1 MATGLL
7 ETGPKLDWTRDNK
20 IFDRYQIWKEKVEL
34 IFSSALEES
43 SSKQKVS
50 YLRYWMGEQGIP
62 LVKKWTALGKLDFSS
77 AEEDALSSGYI
88 LQNYWNLLEA
98 EFKPKGNKLLSVI
111 ELWTRSKQGSK
122 TLNEWLTYVYNLV
135 ESCDYGDSNERI
147 IRDVLIIGCNSDKAK
162 DKIVRQGEKIK
173 LQDVIEILQ
182 LEDSTRQTLTEMTST
197 TQKIHY
203 ASYEKKKGTGKKQ
216 KFQSNSNS
224 SSSSSSG
231 QKQDS
236 TGSQKLCYRCS
247 KNYTK
252 GHEKVCKALNA
263 KCNACGVEGHFEIAC
278 KKSGNFPKKS
288 SSKFQKPGSTGR
300 MNIAS
305 AVEEPAL
312 QADFFDEK
320 GILKEYKPKSMYVL
334 SGTSDDKPI
343 MIEFGCGLTPLSFD
357 RKLTLQADTGADMNA
372 INKKTFDE
380 LFPDVEL
387 EESTHILQNF
397 DKRLIKPI
405 GSFRCFLR
413 WKGHKYR
420 VKFEVMGIE
429 TPNLLSR
436 ETTFLMGILKKCL
449 SVEKTQNEPSNQIS
463 SPPVSGHSVPPTEA
477 APVPL
482 TEGASCHSVP
492 PTEAAPVPLTEGVS
506 CHSVPLTETAP
517 LTSTEVERSQM
528 NCASISD
535 TAETPDS
542 SSVRVVGSN
551 NHSLSI
557 TDLPLTQEKVETTY
571 ADVFQGLGK
580 FPGEPYKLRLKP
592 DAVPAKHRPR
602 RVPVH
607 LQDAFHEEIERLV
620 KIDVLEKVTEPTEWV
635 NSFVIVEKVIDS
647 SNAHSPNHVIKKSIR
662 LCIDP
667 KDLNEALEREPYYSR
682 SIDELISMFAGAKV
696 FTIVDMDKGYWQ
708 VVLHPESR
716 KLTCMA
722 FDIGRYQF
730 KRLPMG
736 SKVASDIFQR
746 MLDSV
751 YIGLPGVTGIAD
763 DMVIFGRNEEE
774 HDRNL
779 ILFLETTR
787 KNGLVLN
794 KKKLQFKKEEVSF
807 FGHRW
812 NSTGISP
819 DPKKTESI
827 LKMQFPPDKE
837 TMHSFLG
844 LVNFLNR
851 YTPKLAELCSPLRKL
866 ILKDSH
872 YSPGDPE
879 HAAFDA
885 IKAEFKKK
893 IILPYFDRNKETILQ
908 TDASKKGFGAVIL
921 QEEQPIY
928 YASRALTSAE
938 KNYQNLEREA
948 QAAVWGMEK
957 FHYFLYGRKFILQT
971 DQKPLVSIFRKHMID
986 VSPRIQRITIRA
998 WQYDFVPQHI
1008 PGRINVIADSLSRVT
1023 PLEFQDSNAE
1033 KDILAVNFLQ
1043 YSSIEERERDEMLQE
1058 TSKDK
1063 ELQSLK
1069 HYISTGWPS
1078 KRSQIPVSLH
1088 PYWNYRDELTVESG
1102 ILMKNS
1108 KVLIPETLKQKYLR
1122 QIHQGHQ
1129 GIEACRSRAREF
1141 VFWVNINSDLK
1152 EMVEKCDICQSQQNS
1167 TASVQKYVSEVP
1179 PHPWHTL
1186 GSDLFYFQRIDFL
1199 VVVDYFSKYL
1209 IVRKIPNSTSSAVIK
1224 ELGMIFSEFGNPLV
1238 FRSDNGPCY
1247 SSQEFKF
1254 FMQNWLVEHRTSS
1267 PHYPQSNG
1275 LAESMVK
1282 VSKNLIEKA
1291 IKQDLPWNK
1300 LLLDYR
1306 CTPISSE
1313 IPSPAEILFGRK
1325 FRSSISILPS
1335 QVLND
1340 RISKQRELIAKK
1352 EGKFYA
1358 STQDFQD
1365 RIKALPFEAGQNV
1378 WLQDSDS
1385 RKFEEAVIREKCR
1398 EPNSY
1403 MVEIPATGQ
1412 CFRRNSNFIKP
1423 RQSDK
1428 NSVSTDPLPTT
1439 GLPEIPQEPP
1449 VLQQPSSPATSTV
1462 DAIPTVPPSKQNG
1475 NSILELQELQD
1486 IPEYP
1491 EETIKEFH
1499 PQGSDSKSDISCTDI
1514 LISEREM
1521 LRYDTIGRIELI
1533 PPIVLSS
1540 DNTKYKNI
1548 IQLFLQLFDE
1558 LSVYRDCH

>member
-288 SSKFQKPGSTGR
+288 TSKFQKPGSTGR

-320 GILKEYKPKSMYVL
+320 GVLKEYKPKSMYVL

-449 SVEKTQNEPSNQIS
+449 SVEKTQNNQIS
-463 SPPVSGHSVPPTEA
+463 SPPVSGHSVPSTEA

-492 PTEAAPVPLTEGVS
+492 PTEAAPVPLTEAAPLTSTEGVS

-517 LTSTEVERSQM
+517 LTSTDRSQM

-535 TAETPDS
+535 TAKTPGS

-557 TDLPLTQEKVETTY
+557 TDLPLTQEKVESTY

-607 LQDAFHEEIERLV
+607 LQDAFHEEVERLV

-647 SNAHSPNHVIKKSIR
+647 S
-662 LCIDP
+662 
-667 KDLNEALEREPYYSR
+667 
-682 SIDELISMFAGAKV
+682 
-696 FTIVDMDKGYWQ
+696 
-708 VVLHPESR
+708 
-716 KLTCMA
+716 
-722 FDIGRYQF
+722 
-730 KRLPMG
+730 
-736 SKVASDIFQR
+736 
-746 MLDSV
+746 
-751 YIGLPGVTGIAD
+751 
-763 DMVIFGRNEEE
+763 
-774 HDRNL
+774 
-779 ILFLETTR
+779 
-787 KNGLVLN
+787 
-794 KKKLQFKKEEVSF
+794 
-807 FGHRW
+807 
-812 NSTGISP
+812 
-819 DPKKTESI
+819 
-827 LKMQFPPDKE
+827 
-837 TMHSFLG
+837 MH
-844 LVNFLNR
+844 
-851 YTPKLAELCSPLRKL
+851 
-866 ILKDSH
+866 
-872 YSPGDPE
+872 
-879 HAAFDA
+879 
-885 IKAEFKKK
+885 
-893 IILPYFDRNKETILQ
+893 ILQ
-908 TDASKKGFGAVIL
+908 IMS
-921 QEEQPIY
+921 
-928 YASRALTSAE
+928 SRNPSAC
-938 KNYQNLEREA
+938 A
-948 QAAVWGMEK
+948 
-957 FHYFLYGRKFILQT
+957 
-971 DQKPLVSIFRKHMID
+971 
-986 VSPRIQRITIRA
+986 
-998 WQYDFVPQHI
+998 
-1008 PGRINVIADSLSRVT
+1008 
-1023 PLEFQDSNAE
+1023 
-1033 KDILAVNFLQ
+1033 
-1043 YSSIEERERDEMLQE
+1043 
-1058 TSKDK
+1058 
-1063 ELQSLK
+1063 
-1069 HYISTGWPS
+1069 
-1078 KRSQIPVSLH
+1078 
-1088 PYWNYRDELTVESG
+1088 
-1102 ILMKNS
+1102 
-1108 KVLIPETLKQKYLR
+1108 
-1122 QIHQGHQ
+1122 
-1129 GIEACRSRAREF
+1129 
-1141 VFWVNINSDLK
+1141 
-1152 EMVEKCDICQSQQNS
+1152 
-1167 TASVQKYVSEVP
+1167 
-1179 PHPWHTL
+1179 
-1186 GSDLFYFQRIDFL
+1186 
-1199 VVVDYFSKYL
+1199 
-1209 IVRKIPNSTSSAVIK
+1209 
-1224 ELGMIFSEFGNPLV
+1224 
-1238 FRSDNGPCY
+1238 
-1247 SSQEFKF
+1247 
-1254 FMQNWLVEHRTSS
+1254 
-1267 PHYPQSNG
+1267 
-1275 LAESMVK
+1275 
-1282 VSKNLIEKA
+1282 
-1291 IKQDLPWNK
+1291 
-1300 LLLDYR
+1300 
-1306 CTPISSE
+1306 
-1313 IPSPAEILFGRK
+1313 
-1325 FRSSISILPS
+1325 
-1335 QVLND
+1335 
-1340 RISKQRELIAKK
+1340 
-1352 EGKFYA
+1352 
-1358 STQDFQD
+1358 
-1365 RIKALPFEAGQNV
+1365 
-1378 WLQDSDS
+1378 
-1385 RKFEEAVIREKCR
+1385 
-1398 EPNSY
+1398 
-1403 MVEIPATGQ
+1403 
-1412 CFRRNSNFIKP
+1412 
-1423 RQSDK
+1423 
-1428 NSVSTDPLPTT
+1428 
-1439 GLPEIPQEPP
+1439 
-1449 VLQQPSSPATSTV
+1449 
-1462 DAIPTVPPSKQNG
+1462 
-1475 NSILELQELQD
+1475 
-1486 IPEYP
+1486 
-1491 EETIKEFH
+1491 
-1499 PQGSDSKSDISCTDI
+1499 
-1514 LISEREM
+1514 
-1521 LRYDTIGRIELI
+1521 
-1533 PPIVLSS
+1533 
-1540 DNTKYKNI
+1540 
-1548 IQLFLQLFDE
+1548 
-1558 LSVYRDCH
+1558 

>member
-224 SSSSSSG
+224 SNSSSSG

-449 SVEKTQNEPSNQIS
+449 SVEKTQNEPNNQIS
-463 SPPVSGHSVPPTEA
+463 SPPVSGHSVPSTEA
-477 APVPL
+477 TPEAPVPL

-492 PTEAAPVPLTEGVS
+492 STEAAPVPLTEAAPLTSTEAAPLTSTEGVS

-517 LTSTEVERSQM
+517 LTSTEERSQM

-535 TAETPDS
+535 TAKAPGS
-542 SSVRVVGSN
+542 SSVRVAGSN

-557 TDLPLTQEKVETTY
+557 TDLPLTQEKVESTY

-607 LQDAFHEEIERLV
+607 LQDAFHEEVERLV
-620 KIDVLEKVTEPTEWV
+620 KID
-635 NSFVIVEKVIDS
+635 
-647 SNAHSPNHVIKKSIR
+647 
-662 LCIDP
+662 C
-667 KDLNEALEREPYYSR
+667 
-682 SIDELISMFAGAKV
+682 
-696 FTIVDMDKGYWQ
+696 
-708 VVLHPESR
+708 
-716 KLTCMA
+716 
-722 FDIGRYQF
+722 
-730 KRLPMG
+730 
-736 SKVASDIFQR
+736 
-746 MLDSV
+746 
-751 YIGLPGVTGIAD
+751 TG
-763 DMVIFGRNEEE
+763 
-774 HDRNL
+774 
-779 ILFLETTR
+779 
-787 KNGLVLN
+787 K
-794 KKKLQFKKEEVSF
+794 
-807 FGHRW
+807 GHR
-812 NSTGISP
+812 T
-819 DPKKTESI
+819 
-827 LKMQFPPDKE
+827 
-837 TMHSFLG
+837 
-844 LVNFLNR
+844 
-851 YTPKLAELCSPLRKL
+851 
-866 ILKDSH
+866 
-872 YSPGDPE
+872 
-879 HAAFDA
+879 
-885 IKAEFKKK
+885 
-893 IILPYFDRNKETILQ
+893 
-908 TDASKKGFGAVIL
+908 
-921 QEEQPIY
+921 
-928 YASRALTSAE
+928 
-938 KNYQNLEREA
+938 
-948 QAAVWGMEK
+948 
-957 FHYFLYGRKFILQT
+957 
-971 DQKPLVSIFRKHMID
+971 
-986 VSPRIQRITIRA
+986 
-998 WQYDFVPQHI
+998 
-1008 PGRINVIADSLSRVT
+1008 
-1023 PLEFQDSNAE
+1023 
-1033 KDILAVNFLQ
+1033 
-1043 YSSIEERERDEMLQE
+1043 
-1058 TSKDK
+1058 
-1063 ELQSLK
+1063 
-1069 HYISTGWPS
+1069 
-1078 KRSQIPVSLH
+1078 
-1088 PYWNYRDELTVESG
+1088 YRMG
-1102 ILMKNS
+1102 
-1108 KVLIPETLKQKYLR
+1108 
-1122 QIHQGHQ
+1122 
-1129 GIEACRSRAREF
+1129 
-1141 VFWVNINSDLK
+1141 
-1152 EMVEKCDICQSQQNS
+1152 
-1167 TASVQKYVSEVP
+1167 
-1179 PHPWHTL
+1179 
-1186 GSDLFYFQRIDFL
+1186 
-1199 VVVDYFSKYL
+1199 
-1209 IVRKIPNSTSSAVIK
+1209 
-1224 ELGMIFSEFGNPLV
+1224 
-1238 FRSDNGPCY
+1238 
-1247 SSQEFKF
+1247 
-1254 FMQNWLVEHRTSS
+1254 
-1267 PHYPQSNG
+1267 
-1275 LAESMVK
+1275 
-1282 VSKNLIEKA
+1282 
-1291 IKQDLPWNK
+1291 
-1300 LLLDYR
+1300 
-1306 CTPISSE
+1306 
-1313 IPSPAEILFGRK
+1313 
-1325 FRSSISILPS
+1325 
-1335 QVLND
+1335 
-1340 RISKQRELIAKK
+1340 
-1352 EGKFYA
+1352 
-1358 STQDFQD
+1358 
-1365 RIKALPFEAGQNV
+1365 
-1378 WLQDSDS
+1378 
-1385 RKFEEAVIREKCR
+1385 
-1398 EPNSY
+1398 
-1403 MVEIPATGQ
+1403 
-1412 CFRRNSNFIKP
+1412 
-1423 RQSDK
+1423 
-1428 NSVSTDPLPTT
+1428 
-1439 GLPEIPQEPP
+1439 
-1449 VLQQPSSPATSTV
+1449 
-1462 DAIPTVPPSKQNG
+1462 
-1475 NSILELQELQD
+1475 
-1486 IPEYP
+1486 
-1491 EETIKEFH
+1491 
-1499 PQGSDSKSDISCTDI
+1499 
-1514 LISEREM
+1514 
-1521 LRYDTIGRIELI
+1521 
-1533 PPIVLSS
+1533 
-1540 DNTKYKNI
+1540 
-1548 IQLFLQLFDE
+1548 
-1558 LSVYRDCH
+1558 

>member
-182 LEDSTRQTLTEMTST
+182 MEDSTRQTLTEMTST

-247 KNYTK
+247 KNYSK

-263 KCNACGVEGHFEIAC
+263 RCNACGVEGHFEIAC

-288 SSKFQKPGSTGR
+288 TSKFQKPGSTGR

-372 INKKTFDE
+372 INKKTFIE

-449 SVEKTQNEPSNQIS
+449 SVEKTQNKPSNQIS
-463 SPPVSGHSVPPTEA
+463 SLSVSDHSVPSTEA
-477 APVPL
+477 TPEAPVLL

-492 PTEAAPVPLTEGVS
+492 STEAAPLTSTEGVS

-517 LTSTEVERSQM
+517 LTSTEERSQM

-535 TAETPDS
+535 TAKTPGS

-551 NHSLSI
+551 DHSLSI

-607 LQDAFHEEIERLV
+607 LQDAFHEEVERLV

-647 SNAHSPNHVIKKSIR
+647 SNAHSPNHSIKKSIR

-708 VVLHPESR
+708 EVLHPESR

-763 DMVIFGRNEEE
+763 DMVIFSRNEEE

-812 NSTGISP
+812 NSTGLSP

-872 YSPGDPE
+872 YSPGVPE

-885 IKAEFKKK
+885 IKTEFKKK

-971 DQKPLVSIFRKHMID
+971 DQKPLVSTFRKHMID

-998 WQYDFVPQHI
+998 WQYDFEPQHI

-1058 TSKDK
+1058 TNKDE

-1069 HYISTGWPS
+1069 HYISTGWPA
-1078 KRSQIPVSLH
+1078 KRSQIPVFLH
-1088 PYWNYRDELTVESG
+1088 PYWNFRDELTVESG

-1108 KVLIPETLKQKYLR
+1108 KILIPETLKQKYLK

-1209 IVRKIPNSTSSAVIK
+1209 IVRKLPSSTSSAVIK

-1282 VSKNLIEKA
+1282 VSKNLIEKS
-1291 IKQDLPWNK
+1291 IKQDLPWNR

-1385 RKFEEAVIREKCR
+1385 RKFEEAVIHEKCR

-1423 RQSDK
+1423 RQTDK
-1428 NSVSTDPLPTT
+1428 NSVSTDPLPT

-1449 VLQQPSSPATSTV
+1449 VLQQPSSQATSTV
-1462 DAIPTVPPSKQNG
+1462 DAIPTVPPSKQND
-1475 NSILELQELQD
+1475 NSTPRTPRTPRQPRASRRSTKGIPPPRLGLQE
-1486 IPEYP
+1486 
-1491 EETIKEFH
+1491 
-1499 PQGSDSKSDISCTDI
+1499 
-1514 LISEREM
+1514 
-1521 LRYDTIGRIELI
+1521 
-1533 PPIVLSS
+1533 
-1540 DNTKYKNI
+1540 
-1548 IQLFLQLFDE
+1548 
-1558 LSVYRDCH
+1558 

>member
-1 MATGLL
+1 
-7 ETGPKLDWTRDNK
+7 
-20 IFDRYQIWKEKVEL
+20 
-34 IFSSALEES
+34 
-43 SSKQKVS
+43 
-50 YLRYWMGEQGIP
+50 MGEQGIP
-62 LVKKWTALGKLDFSS
+62 LVRKWTALGKLDFSR
-77 AEEDALSSGYI
+77 AEEDTLSSGYI
-88 LQNYWNLLEA
+88 LQNYWDLLEA
-98 EFKPKGNKLLSVI
+98 EFRPKGNKLLSVI

-135 ESCDYGDSNERI
+135 ESCDYGNSSERI

-173 LQDVIEILQ
+173 LQEVIEILQ
-182 LEDSTRQTLTEMTST
+182 LEDSTRQTLSEMTST
-197 TQKIHY
+197 MQKIHY
-203 ASYEKKKGTGKKQ
+203 ASYEKEKGTGTGKKQ
-216 KFQSNSNS
+216 KPNPN

-236 TGSQKLCYRCS
+236 TGSQKLCYRCK

-252 GHEKVCKALNA
+252 GHEKVCKALKA
-263 KCNACGVEGHFEIAC
+263 KRNACGTEGHFEVAC
-278 KKSGNFPKKS
+278 KKSGNFPQKS

-320 GILKEYKPKSMYVL
+320 GLSKEYQPKSMYVL
-334 SGTSDDKPI
+334 SGTSNEKPI

-357 RKLTLQADTGADMNA
+357 RKLTLQADTRADANA
-372 INKKTFDE
+372 INKKTFNE
-380 LFPDVEL
+380 VFPDVEL
-387 EESTHILQNF
+387 EESTYVLQNF
-397 DKRLIKPI
+397 DKSLIKPI

-420 VKFEVMGIE
+420 VKFEVMGID

-449 SVEKTQNEPSNQIS
+449 VVKTPKLPSSDIPSSYIPSPVIPSPENPSQDMRDASSHSSSEIISLIAGSNQLPS
-463 SPPVSGHSVPPTEA
+463 SENPSRDVEGITVPPAEMNSTSTSQMTNTDSRSVSGQSV
-477 APVPL
+477 L
-482 TEGASCHSVP
+482 GQS
-492 PTEAAPVPLTEGVS
+492 GVS
-506 CHSVPLTETAP
+506 GQSVSGQTKP
-517 LTSTEVERSQM
+517 
-528 NCASISD
+528 
-535 TAETPDS
+535 
-542 SSVRVVGSN
+542 
-551 NHSLSI
+551 SLSI
-557 TDLPLTQEKVETTY
+557 VDLPLTQERVESTY
-571 ADVFQGLGK
+571 ADVFLGLGK
-580 FPGEPYKLRLKP
+580 FPGDPYKLRLKP
-592 DAVPAKHRPR
+592 DAVPVKHRPR
-602 RVPVH
+602 KVPVH
-607 LQDAFHEEIERLV
+607 LQDAFHEEVERLV

-763 DMVIFGRNEEE
+763 E
-774 HDRNL
+774 
-779 ILFLETTR
+779 
-787 KNGLVLN
+787 
-794 KKKLQFKKEEVSF
+794 FKKEEVSF

-851 YTPKLAELCSPLRKL
+851 YTPRLAELCSPLRKL

-879 HAAFDA
+879 HTAFDA

-928 YASRALTSAE
+928 YASRARTSAE

-1008 PGRINVIADSLSRVT
+1008 PGRNNVISDALSRVT

-1043 YSSIEERERDEMLQE
+1043 YSSIEEKERDEVLQE
-1058 TSKDK
+1058 TNKDK

-1069 HYISTGWPS
+1069 RYISTGWPA
-1078 KRSQIPVSLH
+1078 KRSQIPVFLH
-1088 PYWNYRDELTVESG
+1088 PYWNFRDELTIENS

-1108 KVLIPETLKQKYLR
+1108 KVLIPETLKQKYLM

-1141 VFWVNINSDLK
+1141 VFWINLNNDLK
-1152 EMVEKCDICQSQQNS
+1152 ELVEKCDICQSQQNS
-1167 TASVQKYVSEVP
+1167 TAVIQKYVSEVP

-1224 ELGMIFSEFGNPLV
+1224 ELGMIFSEFGKPQI

-1247 SSQEFKF
+1247 SSQEFRF
-1254 FMQNWLVEHRTSS
+1254 FMQNWQIEHRTSS
-1267 PHYPQSNG
+1267 PHYLQRNG

-1291 IKQDLPWNK
+1291 ARQDLPWNR

-1325 FRSSISILPS
+1325 L
-1335 QVLND
+1335 
-1340 RISKQRELIAKK
+1340 
-1352 EGKFYA
+1352 
-1358 STQDFQD
+1358 
-1365 RIKALPFEAGQNV
+1365 
-1378 WLQDSDS
+1378 
-1385 RKFEEAVIREKCR
+1385 
-1398 EPNSY
+1398 
-1403 MVEIPATGQ
+1403 
-1412 CFRRNSNFIKP
+1412 
-1423 RQSDK
+1423 
-1428 NSVSTDPLPTT
+1428 
-1439 GLPEIPQEPP
+1439 
-1449 VLQQPSSPATSTV
+1449 
-1462 DAIPTVPPSKQNG
+1462 
-1475 NSILELQELQD
+1475 
-1486 IPEYP
+1486 
-1491 EETIKEFH
+1491 
-1499 PQGSDSKSDISCTDI
+1499 
-1514 LISEREM
+1514 
-1521 LRYDTIGRIELI
+1521 
-1533 PPIVLSS
+1533 
-1540 DNTKYKNI
+1540 
-1548 IQLFLQLFDE
+1548 
-1558 LSVYRDCH
+1558 

>member
-77 AEEDALSSGYI
+77 SEEDDLLSGYI

-135 ESCDYGDSNERI
+135 ESCDYGDSSERI
-147 IRDVLIIGCNSDKAK
+147 IRDVLIIGCNSGKAK

-288 SSKFQKPGSTGR
+288 YSKFQKPGSTGR

-320 GILKEYKPKSMYVL
+320 GVLKEYRPKSMYVL

-343 MIEFGCGLTPLSFD
+343 MIEFGCGLTPISFD
-357 RKLTLQADTGADMNA
+357 RKLTLQADTDADMNT
-372 INKKTFDE
+372 INKKTFTE

-413 WKGHKYR
+413 WKGYKYR

-449 SVEKTQNEPSNQIS
+449 SVEKTQNEPNNQIS
-463 SPPVSGHSVPPTEA
+463 SLSVSGHSVPPTEA
-477 APVPL
+477 DPL
-482 TEGASCHSVP
+482 TS
-492 PTEAAPVPLTEGVS
+492 TEGVS
-506 CHSVPLTETAP
+506 CHSVLPTDTAL
-517 LTSTEVERSQM
+517 LTSMEERSQM
-528 NCASISD
+528 NCTSISD

-607 LQDAFHEEIERLV
+607 LQDAFHEEVERLV

-647 SNAHSPNHVIKKSIR
+647 SNAHSPNQVIKKSTR

-696 FTIVDMDKGYWQ
+696 FTIVDMDKGHWQ

-730 KRLPMG
+730 
-736 SKVASDIFQR
+736 
-746 MLDSV
+746 
-751 YIGLPGVTGIAD
+751 
-763 DMVIFGRNEEE
+763 
-774 HDRNL
+774 
-779 ILFLETTR
+779 
-787 KNGLVLN
+787 
-794 KKKLQFKKEEVSF
+794 
-807 FGHRW
+807 
-812 NSTGISP
+812 
-819 DPKKTESI
+819 
-827 LKMQFPPDKE
+827 
-837 TMHSFLG
+837 
-844 LVNFLNR
+844 
-851 YTPKLAELCSPLRKL
+851 
-866 ILKDSH
+866 
-872 YSPGDPE
+872 
-879 HAAFDA
+879 
-885 IKAEFKKK
+885 
-893 IILPYFDRNKETILQ
+893 
-908 TDASKKGFGAVIL
+908 
-921 QEEQPIY
+921 
-928 YASRALTSAE
+928 
-938 KNYQNLEREA
+938 
-948 QAAVWGMEK
+948 
-957 FHYFLYGRKFILQT
+957 
-971 DQKPLVSIFRKHMID
+971 
-986 VSPRIQRITIRA
+986 
-998 WQYDFVPQHI
+998 
-1008 PGRINVIADSLSRVT
+1008 
-1023 PLEFQDSNAE
+1023 
-1033 KDILAVNFLQ
+1033 
-1043 YSSIEERERDEMLQE
+1043 
-1058 TSKDK
+1058 
-1063 ELQSLK
+1063 
-1069 HYISTGWPS
+1069 
-1078 KRSQIPVSLH
+1078 
-1088 PYWNYRDELTVESG
+1088 
-1102 ILMKNS
+1102 
-1108 KVLIPETLKQKYLR
+1108 
-1122 QIHQGHQ
+1122 
-1129 GIEACRSRAREF
+1129 
-1141 VFWVNINSDLK
+1141 
-1152 EMVEKCDICQSQQNS
+1152 
-1167 TASVQKYVSEVP
+1167 
-1179 PHPWHTL
+1179 
-1186 GSDLFYFQRIDFL
+1186 
-1199 VVVDYFSKYL
+1199 
-1209 IVRKIPNSTSSAVIK
+1209 
-1224 ELGMIFSEFGNPLV
+1224 
-1238 FRSDNGPCY
+1238 
-1247 SSQEFKF
+1247 
-1254 FMQNWLVEHRTSS
+1254 
-1267 PHYPQSNG
+1267 
-1275 LAESMVK
+1275 
-1282 VSKNLIEKA
+1282 
-1291 IKQDLPWNK
+1291 
-1300 LLLDYR
+1300 
-1306 CTPISSE
+1306 
-1313 IPSPAEILFGRK
+1313 
-1325 FRSSISILPS
+1325 
-1335 QVLND
+1335 
-1340 RISKQRELIAKK
+1340 
-1352 EGKFYA
+1352 
-1358 STQDFQD
+1358 
-1365 RIKALPFEAGQNV
+1365 
-1378 WLQDSDS
+1378 
-1385 RKFEEAVIREKCR
+1385 
-1398 EPNSY
+1398 
-1403 MVEIPATGQ
+1403 
-1412 CFRRNSNFIKP
+1412 
-1423 RQSDK
+1423 
-1428 NSVSTDPLPTT
+1428 
-1439 GLPEIPQEPP
+1439 
-1449 VLQQPSSPATSTV
+1449 
-1462 DAIPTVPPSKQNG
+1462 
-1475 NSILELQELQD
+1475 
-1486 IPEYP
+1486 
-1491 EETIKEFH
+1491 
-1499 PQGSDSKSDISCTDI
+1499 
-1514 LISEREM
+1514 
-1521 LRYDTIGRIELI
+1521 
-1533 PPIVLSS
+1533 
-1540 DNTKYKNI
+1540 
-1548 IQLFLQLFDE
+1548 
-1558 LSVYRDCH
+1558 